1 MVMHRYILELIA
13 RTADKNYFKDAHP
26 DAVACRL
33 RLTLL
38 CIAARTV
45 QPWDAEEDL
54 GGDERA
60 GINRCLIY
68 SMGIVACYRV
78 CNDGRQIDYHYQ
90 WCTQAVCAQDT

>member
-1 MVMHRYILELIA
+1 MVIYRYILELIA

-45 QPWDAEEDL
+45 QPWDAQEDL
-54 GGDERA
+54 GGDKRA
-60 GINRCLIY
+60 GMPY
-68 SMGIVACYRV
+68 SLPLWELLLVIE
-78 CNDGRQIDYHYQ
+78 
-90 WCTQAVCAQDT
+90 CAMMVDR